1 MRWWTR
7 AAVGLA
13 LLGFIFAGL
22 LRDKAEVEQENA
34 AREAARKA
42 EEAAARRVG
51 ETFKDCADCPEMVV
65 VPSGSFMMGSPDNE
79 EGRYDDEGPRHRVTI
94 PAPFAVGRFEVTFS
108 EWDACVSDGGCGDY
122 RPEDRG
128 WGRDLRPVIY
138 VDWNDAQRYVS
149 WLSQKTG
156 HGYRLLNEAEWEYV
170 ARAGTTTRYH
180 WGDDYRSDR
189 VADGGKTELVGRYAS
204 NRFGL
209 HDVHGNVFEW
219 VEDCWNGSYAGAP
232 ADGRAWVSGDCSDR
246 VVRGGSW
253 GSFPGFLRAASRSW
267 YGAEGRDGSIG
278 FRVVRTL

>member
-7 AAVGLA
+7 VVAGLA
-13 LLGFIFAGL
+13 FLGL
-22 LRDKAEVEQENA
+22 LVASALAGALAQETPA
-34 AREAARKA
+34 
-42 EEAAARRVG
+42 VG

-65 VPSGSFMMGSPDNE
+65 VPSGSFMMGSPESE
-79 EGRYDDEGPRHRVTI
+79 EGRRDNEGPRHRVTI

-108 EWDACVSDGGCGDY
+108 EWDACVSDSGCGGY
-122 RPEDRG
+122 RPEDEG
-128 WGRDLRPVIY
+128 WGRDLRPVIN

-149 WLSQKTG
+149 WLSKKTG
-156 HGYRLLNEAEWEYV
+156 HGYRLLSEAEWEYV

-189 VADGGKTELVGRYAS
+189 VADGGKTEPVGRYAS

-209 HDVHGNVFEW
+209 HDVHGNVWEW

-232 ADGRAWVSGDCSDR
+232 ADGRARVSSDCSGR

-253 GSFPGFLRAASRSW
+253 LANPRGLRAAFRIGG
-267 YGAEGRDGSIG
+267 GAVLRVDFIG